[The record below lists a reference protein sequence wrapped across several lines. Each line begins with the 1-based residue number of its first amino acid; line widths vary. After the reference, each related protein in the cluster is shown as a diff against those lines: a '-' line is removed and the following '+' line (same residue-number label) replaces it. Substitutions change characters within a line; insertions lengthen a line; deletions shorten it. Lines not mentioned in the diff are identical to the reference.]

1 MKNLKK
7 VLGKDDAKN
16 YQDKNVTVSYKKTNQ
31 TAQPNPFSKNK
42 KWTDI
47 DDLIECVSF

>member
-7 VLGKDDAKN
+7 ALGKEDTKKYQNKN
-16 YQDKNVTVSYKKTNQ
+16 ITVSYKKANQ
-31 TAQPNPFSKNK
+31 TVQPNPFSKNK

-47 DDLIECVSF
+47 DDLIECVN